1 MSTAPKSV
9 VIIGGGVIGAACAY
23 YLSRA
28 GASITI
34 IDQGDFGRGCS
45 HANCGYVC
53 PSHVLP
59 LAGPGA
65 VWNAAKALLAR
76 NSPLTIRP
84 RFDPALWSWLW
95 QFSRRCTA
103 QCTLSA
109 GRAILALLKPSRQL
123 YEELLVTERIDC
135 EWEAKGLLFVF
146 QSPAAFEHYAATDE
160 LVGREFGIR
169 ARRLSGQELTAFE
182 PALVPGLPGAWLHE
196 TDAHLRPDR
205 LMAEF
210 KRVLLSRG
218 VAIRQQSAAK
228 SLVRENGRARAILTA
243 DGEIAADAFVLAAG
257 ALSPQWSREMGCRL
271 PIQPGKGYSITMP
284 RPARCPALP
293 IIFEEHRVAVSPF
306 RSGYRLGSTMEFAG
320 YDSSLN
326 PRRIE
331 LLKSAARMYLHE
343 PLCEPVQETWFG
355 WRPMTPDSLPI
366 IGPSPALANVWIAA
380 GHNMLGLSM
389 APATGRLVAQLVA
402 GESPDIDPRPYS
414 PARF

>member
-1 MSTAPKSV
+1 
-9 VIIGGGVIGAACAY
+9 
-23 YLSRA
+23 
-28 GASITI
+28 
-34 IDQGDFGRGCS
+34 
-45 HANCGYVC
+45 
-53 PSHVLP
+53 
-59 LAGPGA
+59 
-65 VWNAAKALLAR
+65 
-76 NSPLTIRP
+76 
-84 RFDPALWSWLW
+84 
-95 QFSRRCTA
+95 
-103 QCTLSA
+103 
-109 GRAILALLKPSRQL
+109 
-123 YEELLVTERIDC
+123 
-135 EWEAKGLLFVF
+135 LFVF

-169 ARRLSGQELTAFE
+169 ARRLSGQELTDFE

-257 ALSPQWSREMGCRL
+257 ALSPQWSRELGCRL